1 MAAMMGVQG
10 AVADEVN
17 TRLAKATADLAERY
31 ASGKGGKDVSVD
43 GPTGAA
49 YKEKQL
55 EEQKAKKLAKEKR
68 QQQANDEAGEQRN
81 PNLDEGD
88 RDDDDDGGD
97 DDGKHGDE
105 DAEVRRIRE
114 QRLRE
119 IKQAQREKLE
129 NLGKGHGQYRE
140 VTQDEFLAEV
150 TSSQRVVCH
159 FYHAEFPRCAV
170 FDHHI
175 SKLVQRHVETKFIK
189 INAEKAPFFVSK
201 LLIRTIPTVIIFF
214 DGVAAEKIIGFE
226 GLADGMPEGK
236 EDEWPTIKLARLL
249 GAKKAINK
257 SAIVDDEEVELKAKQ
272 TLEQLRRNQFVGM
285 QASCLDDDEDDFD
298 LDNA

>member
-1 MAAMMGVQG
+1 MSAMMGVQG

-17 TRLAKATADLAERY
+17 TRLAKATSDLAERY
-31 ASGKGGKDVSVD
+31 AAGKGGKDVSVD

-68 QQQANDEAGEQRN
+68 QEQQQAGDEAGEQRD
-81 PNLDEGD
+81 PNLD
-88 RDDDDDGGD
+88 RDDDDDD
-97 DDGKHGDE
+97 DDGNDGDE

-114 QRLRE
+114 QRLRQ

-129 NLGKGHGQYRE
+129 NIGKGHGQYRE
-140 VTQDEFLAEV
+140 ITQDEFLAEV

-175 SKLVQRHVETKFIK
+175 SKLVQRHIETKFIK

-201 LLIRTIPTVIIFF
+201 LLIRTMPTVVIFF

-226 GLADGMPEGK
+226 GLADGLPEGK

-249 GAKKAINK
+249 GAKNAINK
-257 SAIVDDEEVELKAKQ
+257 NAIVDDEEVELKAKQ
-272 TLEQLRRNQFVGM
+272 TLEQLRRSQFVGM